1 MVLAF
6 FMMKNVQPVLVLA
19 RSNHVQVQSFETS
32 GRICVVCCV
41 LCGVIGVALL
51 VGLKLVLLVY
61 DVCVVVDRV
70 SSV

>member
-1 MVLAF
+1 
-6 FMMKNVQPVLVLA
+6 
-19 RSNHVQVQSFETS
+19 
-32 GRICVVCCV
+32 VCCV